1 MLNLGSIV
9 ERKRVTVKI
18 NPKTKTVIALGT
30 MCAIAY
36 LAVYINRNVL
46 SAVAPQ
52 MYELGVADE
61 KYVGMISS
69 AYLVCYAVGQLING
83 IIGDK
88 IKAKYM
94 VSLGL
99 LFAGISNL
107 IFLLVHTS
115 PAIATVVY
123 ASAGFFLA
131 MIYAPMT
138 KMISENTD
146 PVHATRCSLGYT
158 FSSYI
163 GSPLAGILALSIS
176 WKSVFGVSI
185 AALALMAIIC
195 FGFFTYFER
204 KGAIKYGQYKIEKKS
219 GDKGITV
226 IKKSLKVLVKRDII
240 KFSIISIITG
250 VVRTSVVFWLPTYIV
265 QYLGFSPK
273 VSASVF
279 TVATLVISATAFIS
293 VFIYERLGRNMD
305 KTVFI
310 MFLCAAVFFTGT
322 YFFKTPILNIIM
334 LIIAIMGSNGAA
346 TMIWSRYCPSLY
358 DTGMVSTVTGF
369 LDFLSY
375 TAAALANKIFAD
387 ASTEIGWG
395 NMILIW
401 IGLMVVGIIIALPW
415 KKKEC
420 NI

>member
-1 MLNLGSIV
+1 MKMNS
-9 ERKRVTVKI
+9 
-18 NPKTKTVIALGT
+18 KTRTVIALGV
-30 MCAIAY
+30 MCAVSY

-61 KYVGMISS
+61 KYVGTLSS
-69 AYLVCYAVGQLING
+69 AYLACYAIGQLING

-94 VSLGL
+94 VSFGL
-99 LFAGISNL
+99 LLAGITNAL
-107 IFLLVHTS
+107 FLFAYST
-115 PAIATVVY
+115 PAVAAAVY
-123 ASAGFFLA
+123 ASTGFFLA

-158 FSSYI
+158 FASYI
-163 GSPLAGILALSIS
+163 GSPLAGILAAFIN
-176 WKSVFGVSI
+176 WRGVFGVSI
-185 AALALMAIIC
+185 AALSVMAVAVFIC
-195 FGFFTYFER
+195 FTYFEKR
-204 KGAIKYGQYKIEKKS
+204 GAIKYGQYKIEKKS
-219 GDKGITV
+219 GDKGAAV
-226 IKKSLKVLVKRDII
+226 IKNSLKVLVKRDII
-240 KFSIISIITG
+240 KFSVISIITG

-265 QYLGFSPK
+265 QYLGFTPTS
-273 VSASVF
+273 SATIF
-279 TVATLVISATAFIS
+279 TVATFVISATAFIS
-293 VFIYERLGRNMD
+293 VFVYERLKRNMN
-305 KTVFI
+305 KTVLI
-310 MFLCAAVFFTGT
+310 MFVWAVIFFAGT
-322 YFFKTPILNIIM
+322 YFVKIPAVNIVM
-334 LIIAIMGSNGAA
+334 LVLAIMGSNGAA

-375 TAAALANKIFAD
+375 TAAATANKIFAN
-387 ASTEIGWG
+387 AATGIGWG

-401 IGLMVVGIIIALPW
+401 IGLMVVGVIISLPF
-415 KKKEC
+415 KKSSY